1 MSPSPLLLP
10 TDPVNGFVLH
20 LDAQGRILS
29 LNPSGARSL
38 GYASP
43 EDVLGQAFS
52 TLQAQDDPGTRTEPG
67 TNACASSCAS
77 PRYGALRRRDGSRI
91 DVGWSINPAPND
103 GRILIGVRINGDESL
118 AEQSQTRMFQTVV
131 EHYHGSIVI
140 TDAER
145 RILYVNPSVTQMT
158 GYTEDELLGETPAIF
173 NSGDTPRETFEE
185 MWRTLNQGEIWRGHF
200 VNRRKDGSIFVE
212 NKMISA
218 ISDDEGKVQYYLS
231 IGEDFSQHH
240 HYRQRVENLLTFDE
254 QTGLPNRSA
263 FLREVAD
270 AIVRGRD
277 NDTLL
282 TILYVDIEHL
292 SAASLML
299 GPQGIDFIIGEIA
312 LRLRAILRHEDVLGR
327 VSHDKFAIL
336 LQQRQSV
343 FEVKADEIATRVL
356 CVLNGQFSTDAG
368 KTSLSASIGIAT
380 HPSDGQSASEIFET
394 AVTAAEQA
402 RAEGGDRYCI
412 YTPGTRHQAT
422 SRLELLDE
430 LRHALERNEFI
441 LYYQPQL
448 SLFSGE
454 IIGLEALIRWQHP
467 TRGLVLPGTFIPV
480 AEHTGLI
487 VQIGEWVIRSTCAQ
501 MRAWLD
507 AGLPAL
513 KVSLNLAARH
523 FLDPALHQQLEQAL
537 SAHGLN
543 ARHLELE
550 ITEGTMMQD
559 IAAAVRCTTRL
570 KEIGVRIV
578 LDDFGTGY
586 SSLAYLSRF
595 PVDAVKLEHSFVQD
609 ITTNP
614 TNAAIA
620 QATIA
625 MAHKLGKL
633 VIAEG
638 IETEEQMRYLRRCD
652 CDEMQG
658 YFFAR
663 PQPAEE
669 ITRMMQ
675 AGTRLSVLDPN
686 APEKTKT
693 VLFVDD
699 EANIISSIK
708 RTLRREGYQVLTA
721 NSAAEGLSLLA
732 KQQVHV
738 IVSDQRMPEM
748 NGTEFLSRVKTMH
761 PKTIRMVLSG
771 YSELSAVTDAI
782 NKGAVYRFMLK
793 PWEDDRLKQ
802 EINEALRQWEELYGS
817 KE

>member
-1 MSPSPLLLP
+1 MLSPAQPLPPDL
-10 TDPVNGFVLH
+10 DDGFVLQ
-20 LDAQGRILS
+20 LDADARILS
-29 LNPSGARSL
+29 LNPAGARHL
-38 GYASP
+38 GYAGP
-43 EDVLGQAFS
+43 EKVLGQPFS
-52 TLQAQDDPGTRTEPG
+52 TLLFPDEPAEPG
-67 TNACASSCAS
+67 
-77 PRYGALRRRDGSRI
+77 YGALRTVDGSRI
-91 DVGWSINPAPND
+91 KVLWSISPGPEN
-103 GRILIGVRINGDESL
+103 GRFLIGLIADRPDSEPAHNK
-118 AEQSQTRMFQTVV
+118 AEMFQTVADG
-131 EHYHGSIVI
+131 YHGSIII
-140 TDAER
+140 TGADR
-145 RILYVNPSVTQMT
+145 RILYINPSVTQMT
-158 GYTEDELLGETPAIF
+158 GYTEEELIGLTPSVF
-173 NSGDTPRETFEE
+173 NSGETPRETYEDL
-185 MWRTLNQGEIWRGHF
+185 WRTLARGEIWRGHF
-200 VNRRKDGSIFVE
+200 INRRKDGSVFVE
-212 NKMISA
+212 NEMISA
-218 ISDDEGKVQYYLS
+218 IRDDDDNVRYYLS
-231 IGEDFSQHH
+231 IGEDFSQHIR
-240 HYRQRVENLLTFDE
+240 YRKRIENLLTFDE

-263 FLREVAD
+263 FLREVTD
-270 AIVRGRD
+270 AIARCND
-277 NDTLL
+277 NDDLITV
-282 TILYVDIEHL
+282 LYVDIEHL

-299 GPQGIDFIIGEIA
+299 GAEGTDFIIGEIA
-312 LRLRAILRHEDVLGR
+312 QRLRTILRHNDILGR

-336 LQQRQSV
+336 LQHQQSV
-343 FEVKADEIATRVL
+343 CEIKADEIATRVL
-356 CVLNGQFSTDAG
+356 CVLNGQFSTEAG
-368 KTSLSASIGIAT
+368 KTTLSASIGIAT
-380 HPSDGQSASEIFET
+380 HSGDGQTANEIFET
-394 AVTAAEQA
+394 AVTASEQA

-412 YTPGTRHQAT
+412 YTPGARHQAT

-430 LRHALERNEFI
+430 LRQAIERDEFV

-454 IIGLEALIRWQHP
+454 IVGLEALIRWQHP
-467 TRGLVLPGTFIPV
+467 TRGLVSPGTFIPV
-480 AEHTGLI
+480 AEHTSLI

-501 MRAWLD
+501 MRVWLD
-507 AGLPAL
+507 AGVPAL

-523 FLDPALHQQLEQAL
+523 FLDPALHQQLRHAL
-537 SAHGLN
+537 SVHNLDP
-543 ARHLELE
+543 RHLELE

-559 IAAAVRCTTRL
+559 IAAAVRCTARL

-595 PVDAVKLEHSFVQD
+595 PVDAVKLEYSFVQD

-638 IETEEQMRYLRRCD
+638 IETEEQMRYLRRCE

-658 YFFAR
+658 FFFAK
-663 PQPAEE
+663 PQPADE

-675 AGTRLSVLDPN
+675 AGTRLSVFDPN
-686 APEKTKT
+686 AQEKTKT

-721 NSAAEGLSLLA
+721 NSAAEGFSLLA
-732 KQQVHV
+732 KQQVHI

-748 NGTEFLSRVKTMH
+748 NGTEFLSRVKTLH

-793 PWEDDRLKQ
+793 PWEDDKLKQ
-802 EINEALRQWEELYGS
+802 EINEALRHWEELYGS